1 VTGSHVAQ
9 LQMHP
14 PHSCYSAGREARQ
27 LQSGPSEPAV
37 AQLDRMGAGR
47 LQLTG
52 FAMTADCFLTIAIVP
67 GLNTAV
73 VPFLLAYGVSYFF
86 ASPGRT

>member
-1 VTGSHVAQ
+1 
-9 LQMHP
+9 
-14 PHSCYSAGREARQ
+14 
-27 LQSGPSEPAV
+27 
-37 AQLDRMGAGR
+37 
-47 LQLTG
+47 
-52 FAMTADCFLTIAIVP
+52 MTADCFLTIAIVP